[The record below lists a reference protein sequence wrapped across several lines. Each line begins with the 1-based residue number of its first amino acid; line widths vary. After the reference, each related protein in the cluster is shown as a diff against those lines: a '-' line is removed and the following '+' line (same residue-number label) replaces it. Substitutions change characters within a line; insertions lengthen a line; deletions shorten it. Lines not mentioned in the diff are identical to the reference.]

1 MNEKI
6 GYMMWLL
13 HDFQFNQKGP
23 YLSRLTDLE
32 ERDGKSGGSEAD
44 HIESLPFDTN
54 KQIHS
59 PINAGDI

>member
-6 GYMMWLL
+6 GYMMWMCE
-13 HDFQFNQKGP
+13 
-23 YLSRLTDLE
+23 SRLTDLE